1 LCREFDGEIISAD
14 SRQVYRHMDVGTGKL
29 PVMKSEIEIKKG
41 NGMWEVGGT
50 PIWLYD
56 VVSPSQNFTVVDYAR
71 RAVAEIKSC
80 WRRGKTPF
88 LVGGTGFYIDVVLGK
103 STVAG
108 VPPDFELRQ
117 ELEKLST
124 PELFE
129 KLRELDPERAEVI
142 DSKNPRRLVRA
153 IEVVA
158 HGTCPAPNGAGGARP
173 DRKREVN
180 SCLAGRRVASTLRGE
195 KCILHFG
202 LTAPRQ
208 VLYDRADRW
217 AEAIVS
223 RGALVD
229 EVYDLLE
236 RGYRETP
243 AMKGIV
249 YRTALDF
256 VDQKIAKAEMLKKI
270 QFDLHGYIRRQ
281 LTWFRRD
288 KAIRWFDITEPG
300 FDKQVV
306 GALRSKL

>member
-1 LCREFDGEIISAD
+1 
-14 SRQVYRHMDVGTGKL
+14 
-29 PVMKSEIEIKKG
+29 
-41 NGMWEVGGT
+41 
-50 PIWLYD
+50 
-56 VVSPSQNFTVVDYAR
+56 
-71 RAVAEIKSC
+71 
-80 WRRGKTPF
+80 
-88 LVGGTGFYIDVVLGK
+88 
-103 STVAG
+103 VAG

-180 SCLAGRRVASTLRGE
+180 
-195 KCILHFG
+195 
-202 LTAPRQ
+202 
-208 VLYDRADRW
+208 
-217 AEAIVS
+217 VS

-256 VDQKIAKAEMLKKI
+256 VDQKITKAEMLKKI